1 MTDVDKEAG
10 LGRGRSQTWVQPQQ
24 KTSAV
29 PQGTLKPG
37 RPLRT
42 LPCWGK
48 ETGPL
53 SFCVEQLWDSGCLD
67 IRMLD
72 LASKNTQCSVTF
84 EFQINNDQFFNPSV
98 SHIIFGTCLYEKLF
112 AVYLTFKFNRV
123 SCILS
128 GNPTRGGSMVIQKRK
143 EHLEKER
150 IWRDFWKSVVF
161 KQGPYGQAG
170 FGHTE
175 MDSPRE
181 HSRGA
186 PGWPC
191 TWARHPLPQQI
202 PKEADS
208 RGRTVGSTSRSWVIN
223 PSVLKG
229 HLGVHLSIHDR
240 HTSPPTGHHWELA
253 VIGSQV
259 GVHGLL

>member
-1 MTDVDKEAG
+1 M
-10 LGRGRSQTWVQPQQ
+10 
-24 KTSAV
+24 
-29 PQGTLKPG
+29 
-37 RPLRT
+37 
-42 LPCWGK
+42 
-48 ETGPL
+48 
-53 SFCVEQLWDSGCLD
+53 
-67 IRMLD
+67 
-72 LASKNTQCSVTF
+72 
-84 EFQINNDQFFNPSV
+84 
-98 SHIIFGTCLYEKLF
+98 
-112 AVYLTFKFNRV
+112 
-123 SCILS
+123 
-128 GNPTRGGSMVIQKRK
+128 
-143 EHLEKER
+143 
-150 IWRDFWKSVVF
+150 VF

-259 GVHGLL
+259 GVHGLLWIKQYLAGIKERCYGSSHSLKRKKKRTCSRWTLWAISLPLSPESKKKILLDAWYGFIIDNQDWLELTTDSVI